1 MEISAIETINKIK
14 KRELKAEEV
23 LNFFLEKIKN
33 EDDKIGAFIEVFEK
47 SARQKAREID
57 EKIKSGKQIGKL
69 AGAIISIKDNIL
81 YKGHKISCASK
92 ILNGYISPYN
102 STVIDKLLKE
112 DAIIIGRTNMDEFA
126 MGSST
131 ENSGIKKTRNPLNLD
146 YVPGGSSGGS
156 AAAVK
161 AGFCHISLGS
171 DTGGS
176 IRQPAAFC
184 GVYGLKPTYGSVSR
198 YGLVAFASSLDQI
211 GPISNN
217 ISDLKLIYDV
227 IKGYDYRDSTS
238 KNYNLENQEEI
249 SNITAAIPENILDD
263 IEVDL
268 KKYFISF
275 IEKIKN
281 SGIKIINIKMP
292 YIKYALGAYYI
303 ISSAQASSNLAKFD
317 GLKYGNFINDNDILN
332 SYKKTRG
339 FGFGPEVKR
348 RILIGTYLLSKG
360 YYDKYYLKAEYVADI
375 IKKEFS
381 EIFRKADLIIMPTT
395 PTAAFKIGEKL
406 DPISI
411 YTSDIF
417 TVPVNLAGICALS
430 IPYGMREKDNMPY
443 GIQLIGDYFCEDK
456 LFKIVQKFI

>member
-456 LFKIVQKFI
+456 LFKIAQKFL